1 MGLLLDGQELVS
13 SERDALYQE
22 TARTQA
28 NGLLQTMKYDPA
40 GRLIEQQLS
49 AATPARKQAR
59 HGYPAP
65 YRPDAQVG
73 MQAAIQR
80 RYRYD
85 QSGQLATIED
95 SRRGRIEYRYDPVG
109 RLLAANSALGN
120 ETFAFD
126 PAGNIRESNTAQ
138 RPPISRGLALPKLL
152 DNLLKEYAGVSYRYD
167 DRGNLTERLQQCPAR
182 HIRMGRLQPHD
193 ACNHQRWYHHL
204 CLRSAGTAHRQTRS
218 GDSNAV
224 RLGWRHAGAGKQY
237 A

>member
-1 MGLLLDGQELVS
+1 MHGLLLDGQELVS

-59 HGYPAP
+59 HDP

-167 DRGNLTERLQQCPAR
+167 DRGNLTERLQHAQRDTFEWDAFN
-182 HIRMGRLQPHD
+182 RMTRATTRDGTTTYAYDPL
-193 ACNHQRWYHHL
+193 A
-204 CLRSAGTAHRQTRS
+204 TAHRQTRS